1 MNEFSLLTFVQ
12 TYGGGLA
19 LVGSLATM
27 LLSTKFVTREAHA
40 SALGER
46 DGRLKTQGEKIEAL
60 EDRVFRI
67 ESEIKH
73 LPDKDTAHRMEMAI
87 SRLEG
92 RLETMDE
99 RLKPVA
105 SMATR
110 MQDFMM
116 DQGARAA

>member
-1 MNEFSLLTFVQ
+1 MNEVLSFLQS
-12 TYGGGLA
+12 YGGVLA
-19 LVGSLATM
+19 LLGSVAVM
-27 LLSTKFVTREAHA
+27 MLSTKFVTREAHA
-40 SALGER
+40 AALGER
-46 DGRLKTQGEKIEAL
+46 DGRIRSLTEKL
-60 EDRVFRI
+60 ELLDDRVFHV

-105 SMATR
+105 SMASR
-110 MQDFMM
+110 MQDFMIE
-116 DQGARAA
+116 QGARAA

>member
-1 MNEFSLLTFVQ
+1 MTELLAFLQ
-12 TYGGGLA
+12 AYGGLFA
-19 LVGSLATM
+19 LLGSVAVM
-27 LLSTKFVTREAHA
+27 MLSTKFVTREAHA
-40 SALGER
+40 AALGER
-46 DGRLKTQGEKIEAL
+46 DGRIRALSEKFELL
-60 EDRVFRI
+60 EDRVFRV

-105 SMATR
+105 AMAGR
-110 MQDFMM
+110 MQDFMI
-116 DQGARAA
+116 DQGTRVA

>member
-1 MNEFSLLTFVQ
+1 MNEVLTFLQ
-12 TYGGGLA
+12 LYGGALA
-19 LVGSLATM
+19 LLGTIATAM
-27 LLSTKFVTREAHA
+27 LSSKFVTREAHA
-40 SALGER
+40 AALGER
-46 DGRLKTQGEKIEAL
+46 DGRIQAISQKVELL

-105 SMATR
+105 SMANR
-110 MQDFMM
+110 MQEFML

>member
-1 MNEFSLLTFVQ
+1 VNEVMSFFQ
-12 TYGGGLA
+12 AYGGVLA
-19 LVGSLATM
+19 MFGSVAVV

-40 SALGER
+40 AALGER
-46 DGRLKTQGEKIEAL
+46 DGRIKAL
-60 EDRVFRI
+60 ADKVELLDDRVFRV
-67 ESEIKH
+67 EADIKH

>member
-1 MNEFSLLTFVQ
+1 MNDVLTFLQSYGGVLSLL
-12 TYGGGLA
+12 
-19 LVGSLATM
+19 GSLAVL

-40 SALGER
+40 AALGER
-46 DGRLKTQGEKIEAL
+46 DGRIKSLADKIELL
-60 EDRVFRI
+60 EDRVFRV

-105 SMATR
+105 SMASR
-110 MQDFMM
+110 MQDFMIE
-116 DQGARAA
+116 QGARAA